1 MGIFI
6 QNFFYL
12 HFSMKNDFDG
22 YFLIFVGV
30 TEIDKIEIVDRHNY
44 HRANVDPPAA
54 NMLKM
59 VKPFFFYSN

>member
-1 MGIFI
+1 
-6 QNFFYL
+6 
-12 HFSMKNDFDG
+12 MKNDFDG